1 MNPDAPYEK
10 IVFAFKSHEISYE
23 EICHKKVASAIEY
36 QAELGTNLEQQAK
49 ALLLRYK
56 NEGDNGFYVIALQ
69 AQKQANL
76 EKLKDLLDVKTLKL
90 AQKSQLMEVTGCNFG
105 ELPPLGSIFGL
116 QLILDRDLLDQ
127 EKIYFNAGRLDKSFV
142 VKPDD
147 IVNLENPILTKV

>member
-1 MNPDAPYEK
+1 MNSGAPYDK
-10 IVFAFKSHEISYE
+10 IVQIFKLNGINYK

-36 QAELGTNLEQQAK
+36 QAEMGTNLEEQAK

-56 NEGDNGFYVIALQ
+56 NGGDNGFYVIALQ
-69 AQKQANL
+69 AQKQADL
-76 EKLKDLLDVKTLKL
+76 KKLKALLDVKTLKL
-90 AQKSQLMEVTGCNFG
+90 AQKSQLVDVTGCNFG

-147 IVNLENPILTKV
+147 IVNLENPILTKI